1 MYGLNKEDD
10 AKMIVRLVRE
20 YASNALRYISGPN
33 PNWKKFERE
42 MKFAEYCCHLG
53 AHIDDK

>member
-10 AKMIVRLVRE
+10 AKMIIRLVRE

>member
-1 MYGLNKEDD
+1 MDGLNKEDD

-20 YASNALRYISGPN
+20 YASNALRYISRPN
-33 PNWKKFERE
+33 PDWKKFERE
-42 MKFAEYCCHLG
+42 MKFAKCCCHLG

>member
-1 MYGLNKEDD
+1 MDGLNKEDD

-20 YASNALRYISGPN
+20 YASNALRYISRPN
-33 PNWKKFERE
+33 PDWKKFERE

-53 AHIDDK
+53 AHTDDK

>member
-1 MYGLNKEDD
+1 MDSLNKKDD

-20 YASNALRYISGPN
+20 YTSNALRYISRPN
-33 PNWKKFERE
+33 SDWKKFERE

>member
-10 AKMIVRLVRE
+10 AKMIVRLVRG

-33 PNWKKFERE
+33 PNWKEFERE

>member
-1 MYGLNKEDD
+1 MDSLNKEDD

-20 YASNALRYISGPN
+20 YASNALRYISRPN
-33 PNWKKFERE
+33 PDWKKFERE

>member
-1 MYGLNKEDD
+1 MDSLNKKDD
-10 AKMIVRLVRE
+10 AKIIVRLVRE
-20 YASNALRYISGPN
+20 YASNALRYISRPN
-33 PNWKKFERE
+33 PDWKKFERE

>member
-1 MYGLNKEDD
+1 MDDLNKEDD

-20 YASNALRYISGPN
+20 YASNALRYISRPD
-33 PNWKKFERE
+33 PDWKKFERE

>member
-1 MYGLNKEDD
+1 MDGLNKKDD

-20 YASNALRYISGPN
+20 YVSYALRYISRPN
-33 PNWKKFERE
+33 PDWKKFERE

>member
-1 MYGLNKEDD
+1 MDSLNKKDD

-20 YASNALRYISGPN
+20 YASHALRYISRPN
-33 PNWKKFERE
+33 PDWKKFERE